1 MKGNAPNINH
11 IVLADLTD
19 NNRLIELYR
28 QAVQRRIWRD
38 NSERDFIEFVNRA
51 MKALHANSQEHP
63 ALLFRWLI
71 NHPSY
76 GDIPQMC
83 EKITF
88 ARFNS
93 QSRQNALALA
103 RRSSVAQA
111 DTQLR
116 GNPEAAGT
124 QIAYLPELYAQH
136 CLFPQNRLT
145 YGQRSWTV
153 RTPAKG
159 IVIMSR
165 SHLLQDQAAQIF
177 EVPYGCIP
185 RLIMPYLA
193 TQAVRGKRKV
203 MTGRKLARFLKRLGM
218 SRGAQNYRKVLH
230 QFVNLLNC
238 QITVSNLVGDED
250 NMAGFEKF
258 DVYGGSPFP
267 ACHLFTGTVVE
278 DTAGCA
284 RWYKEW
290 MEGDPRVTLS
300 HDFYEFLRMKPIPI
314 NYRHLLKFVRSPRRM
329 DLYAWLS
336 HGTYRIRCRNGIS
349 IPLENLHKQFAP
361 DINPASHRL
370 FRSRLRSDLESI
382 LTVHPGF
389 HFKQTKDALTL
400 FDSDPPVQRGSIKQF

>member
-1 MKGNAPNINH
+1 MKGNTPNINH

-19 NNRLIELYR
+19 NDRLVELYR
-28 QAVQRRIWRD
+28 QAVQRRIWCD

-93 QSRQNALALA
+93 QMRQNALALA
-103 RRSSVAQA
+103 RRSSVARA
-111 DTQLR
+111 DAQLR
-116 GNPEAAGT
+116 DKPKAAGT

-159 IVIMSR
+159 IVIMSG
-165 SHLLQDQAAQIF
+165 SHLLQDHAAQIF

-218 SRGAQNYRKVLH
+218 SRGARNYRKVLH

-290 MEGDPRVTLS
+290 MDGDPRVTLS
-300 HDFYEFLRMKPIPI
+300 HEFYEFARMKPIPI
-314 NYRHLLKFVRSPRRM
+314 NYRHLLKFTRSPRRM
-329 DLYAWLS
+329 DLYTWLS
-336 HGTYRIRCRNGIS
+336 HRTYRIRRRNGIS
-349 IPLENLHKQFAP
+349 IPLGNLHRQFAP
-361 DINPASHRL
+361 DINPASCRL
-370 FRSRLRSDLESI
+370 FRSRLRHDLEAI

-389 HFKQTKDALTL
+389 KFKQTTDALTL
-400 FDSDPPVQRGSIKQF
+400 FDSDPPVPRASRKQF

>member
-1 MKGNAPNINH
+1 MTETLFKILLFGIFSCVLLSLAIEDHRNNRLPNRLTIPLALTGLLLNWTDTLNQFGFHYISFQDSALGATLSYVGVRALHENPAIPLRPCRHRAGRCKISGRSGRMVWLAVATGSTGRVFADHANRIFPKTGQTVWGRAEHNRSRHSGDNLLVQFFCMKGNAPNINH

-136 CLFPQNRLT
+136 CPFPQNRLT
-145 YGQRSWTV
+145 CGQRSWAV
-153 RTPAKG
+153 RTQSKG
-159 IVIMSR
+159 NCNHVRVSSSAGSGGTGIR
-165 SHLLQDQAAQIF
+165 STVWQHT
-177 EVPYGCIP
+177 
-185 RLIMPYLA
+185 A
-193 TQAVRGKRKV
+193 T
-203 MTGRKLARFLKRLGM
+203 
-218 SRGAQNYRKVLH
+218 
-230 QFVNLLNC
+230 
-238 QITVSNLVGDED
+238 D
-250 NMAGFEKF
+250 NA
-258 DVYGGSPFP
+258 
-267 ACHLFTGTVVE
+267 L
-278 DTAGCA
+278 
-284 RWYKEW
+284 
-290 MEGDPRVTLS
+290 LS
-300 HDFYEFLRMKPIPI
+300 HSCGSGQTESNDGSEASEFPQPT
-314 NYRHLLKFVRSPRRM
+314 
-329 DLYAWLS
+329 W
-336 HGTYRIRCRNGIS
+336 
-349 IPLENLHKQFAP
+349 
-361 DINPASHRL
+361 DI
-370 FRSRLRSDLESI
+370 
-382 LTVHPGF
+382 
-389 HFKQTKDALTL
+389 
-400 FDSDPPVQRGSIKQF
+400 

>member
-1 MKGNAPNINH
+1 MKGNEPNINH

-19 NNRLIELYR
+19 NDRLVELYR

-111 DTQLR
+111 DAQLR
-116 GNPEAAGT
+116 DKPEATGSS
-124 QIAYLPELYAQH
+124 IAYLPEWYAEH
-136 CLFPQNRLT
+136 CPFPQNQLT

-159 IVIMSR
+159 IVIMSG
-165 SHLLQDQAAQIF
+165 SHLLQDQVAQEF
-177 EVPYGCIP
+177 EVPYGSIP
-185 RLIMPYLA
+185 RLIIPYLA

-203 MTGRKLARFLKRLGM
+203 KTGRKLLHFVNRLGM
-218 SRGAQNYRKVLH
+218 SLGARNYQRILQ

-238 QITVSNLVGDED
+238 QMAVSNLVGDEE
-250 NMAGFEKF
+250 NLAGCVNF
-258 DVYGGSPFP
+258 DVYGDSPFP
-267 ACHLFTGTVVE
+267 VCHLSTGTE
-278 DTAGCA
+278 AAAAGCA
-284 RWYKEW
+284 LKYQEW
-290 MEGDPRVTLS
+290 MEGKSTVALS
-300 HDFYEFLRMKPIPI
+300 PDFYEFLRIKPIPI
-314 NYRHLLKFVRSPRRM
+314 NYRHLLKFTRSPRRM

-336 HGTYRIRCRNGIS
+336 HRTYRIGPRGIK
-349 IPLENLHKQFAP
+349 IPLAVLQPHFAP
-361 DINPASHRL
+361 DLSQNSCKN
-370 FRSRLRSDLESI
+370 FRRMLQRDLDVI
-382 LTVHPGF
+382 RAVHPGF
-389 HFKQTKDALTL
+389 KVQLMRDALIL
-400 FDSDPPVQRGSIKQF
+400 FDSESAVLRGSRQ

>member
-83 EKITF
+83 EKITL

-93 QSRQNALALA
+93 QMRQNALALA

-111 DTQLR
+111 DAQLR
-116 GNPEAAGT
+116 GKPEAAGT
-124 QIAYLPELYAQH
+124 LIAYLPELYAQH
-136 CLFPQNRLT
+136 CPFPQNRLT

-153 RTPAKG
+153 RTHSKG
-159 IVIMSR
+159 IVIMSG
-165 SHLLQDQAAQIF
+165 SHLLQDQAAQEF

-203 MTGRKLARFLKRLGM
+203 MTGRKLAHFLKRLGM
-218 SRGAQNYRKVLH
+218 SRGATNYCRVLH

-238 QITVSNLVGDED
+238 QIAISNLAGDED
-250 NMAGFEKF
+250 NMAGFVKF

-267 ACHLFTGTVVE
+267 VCHLFTGTVVE

-284 RWYKEW
+284 LWYKEW
-290 MEGDPRVTLS
+290 MEGDSRVTLS

-314 NYRHLLKFVRSPRRM
+314 NYRHFLKGMSIYSPIGVAIC
-329 DLYAWLS
+329 Y
-336 HGTYRIRCRNGIS
+336 
-349 IPLENLHKQFAP
+349 
-361 DINPASHRL
+361 
-370 FRSRLRSDLESI
+370 
-382 LTVHPGF
+382 
-389 HFKQTKDALTL
+389 
-400 FDSDPPVQRGSIKQF
+400 

>member
-1 MKGNAPNINH
+1 MKGNTPNINH

-19 NNRLIELYR
+19 NDRLVELYR
-28 QAVQRRIWRD
+28 QAVQRRIWCD

-111 DTQLR
+111 GAQLR
-116 GNPEAAGT
+116 DKPEATGSSV
-124 QIAYLPELYAQH
+124 AYLPEWYAEH
-136 CLFPQNRLT
+136 CPFPQNQLT

-153 RTPAKG
+153 RTPAK
-159 IVIMSR
+159 IIAIMPGL
-165 SHLLQDQAAQIF
+165 HLLQRQAAQEF
-177 EVPYGCIP
+177 EVPYGSIP
-185 RLIMPYLA
+185 RLIIPYLA
-193 TQAVRGKRKV
+193 TQAVRGRRKV
-203 MTGRKLARFLKRLGM
+203 KTGRKLLHFLKRLGM
-218 SRGAQNYRKVLH
+218 SRGARNYRRVLH
-230 QFVNLLNC
+230 QLVNLLNC
-238 QITVSNLVGDED
+238 QIAVSNLAGDED
-250 NMAGFEKF
+250 NMAGFEKI

-267 ACHLFTGTVVE
+267 ACHLFTGTAVE

-284 RWYKEW
+284 LWYKEW

-300 HDFYEFLRMKPIPI
+300 HDFYEFVRIKPIPI

-336 HGTYRIRCRNGIS
+336 HRTYRIRCRNGIS
-349 IPLENLHKQFAP
+349 IPLENLRRQFAP
-361 DINPASHRL
+361 DLSPASYRL
-370 FRSRLRSDLESI
+370 FRQRLREDLEAI

-389 HFKQTKDALTL
+389 KFKQTKDTLTL
-400 FDSDPPVQRGSIKQF
+400 FNSVPPVQRCSKKQF

>member
-19 NNRLIELYR
+19 NNRLVELYR

-38 NSERDFIEFVNRA
+38 SSERDFIEFVNRA

-71 NHPSY
+71 NHPSC

-111 DTQLR
+111 GAQLR
-116 GNPEAAGT
+116 GKPEASGT
-124 QIAYLPELYAQH
+124 LIAYLPELYAQH

-159 IVIMSR
+159 IVIMSGA
-165 SHLLQDQAAQIF
+165 HLLQDQAAQEF
-177 EVPYGCIP
+177 EVPYGSIP
-185 RLIMPYLA
+185 RLITPYFA
-193 TQAVRGKRKV
+193 TQAVRGRRKV
-203 MTGRKLARFLKRLGM
+203 MTGRKLLHFLNRLGM
-218 SRGAQNYRKVLH
+218 SRGARNYRRVLH

-238 QITVSNLVGDED
+238 QIAVSNLAGDEE
-250 NMAGFEKF
+250 NMAGFVKF

-267 ACHLFTGTVVE
+267 ACHLSTGTVVE
-278 DTAGCA
+278 DTAGYA
-284 RWYKEW
+284 LWYEKW
-290 MEGDPRVTLS
+290 MEGTSRVILS
-300 HDFYEFLRMKPIPI
+300 HDFYEFVRTKPIPI
-314 NYRHLLKFVRSPRRM
+314 NYRHLLHFVRSPRRM

-336 HGTYRIRCRNGIS
+336 YRTYRIRCRNGIT
-349 IPLENLHKQFAP
+349 IPLENLRRQFAP
-361 DINPASHRL
+361 DINPASYRL
-370 FRSRLRSDLESI
+370 FRSRLRYDLEAI

-389 HFKQTKDALTL
+389 KFKQTTDALTL
-400 FDSDPPVQRGSIKQF
+400 FDSDPPVPRTSRKQL